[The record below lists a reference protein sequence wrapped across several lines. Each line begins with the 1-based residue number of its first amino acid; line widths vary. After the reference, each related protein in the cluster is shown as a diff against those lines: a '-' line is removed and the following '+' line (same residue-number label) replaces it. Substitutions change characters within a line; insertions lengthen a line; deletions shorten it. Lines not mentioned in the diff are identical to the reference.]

1 MQLGNPVAS
10 PTGLVLWPLTGVRGM
25 SIIWLGPGGGLF
37 LGFDATVPDGVMT
50 RIEHPTADG
59 QYMTRIEAARAARRF
74 VEAR

>member
-1 MQLGNPVAS
+1 
-10 PTGLVLWPLTGVRGM
+10 M